1 MEGVVGDDHEAFI
14 DNRVVNEVEPM
25 MNNGNVEIEPV
36 DAIEVEDIQMEK
48 VISEKEKEMEGLFI
62 IELDNL
68 NHCTML

>member
-25 MNNGNVEIEPV
+25 MNVEIEPV